1 MNECFLLVNRIDDIN
16 FKFII
21 NRKEKS
27 IVKFKA
33 KLLNNSEIEVF
44 AFDELADY
52 IYRKDLER
60 FFFRGKIRS
69 GMQVEVTE
77 IYDFKYLD

>member
-1 MNECFLLVNRIDDIN
+1 MWIQFLLVNRIDDIN

>member
-33 KLLNNSEIEVF
+33 KLLNNSKIEVF

>member
-1 MNECFLLVNRIDDIN
+1 MWIQFLLVNRIDDIN

-33 KLLNNSEIEVF
+33 KLLNNSKIEVF

>member
-1 MNECFLLVNRIDDIN
+1 MNDCFLLVNRIDDIN

-33 KLLNNSEIEVF
+33 KLLNNSKIEVF